1 MAKGSISN
9 QQKKEFAKTL
19 YFANKELSQKELA
32 QRVEVTE
39 KTIAKWIAE
48 GEWTVLRQSLIVS
61 KKDQI
66 ARLYAITEAV
76 TNKIDDS
83 EGGIGDTKLADMMI
97 KYTAAINNL
106 ETDTNIAETVDVM
119 MSFGSFVHRH
129 YPENFKLITEM
140 SDAFVQEKLK

>member
-1 MAKGSISN
+1 MANKGISN
-9 QQKKEFAKTL
+9 HQKKEFAKTL

-66 ARLYAITEAV
+66 APL
-76 TNKIDDS
+76 
-83 EGGIGDTKLADMMI
+83 G
-97 KYTAAINNL
+97 YTSSVI
-106 ETDTNIAETVDVM
+106 
-119 MSFGSFVHRH
+119 
-129 YPENFKLITEM
+129 
-140 SDAFVQEKLK
+140 